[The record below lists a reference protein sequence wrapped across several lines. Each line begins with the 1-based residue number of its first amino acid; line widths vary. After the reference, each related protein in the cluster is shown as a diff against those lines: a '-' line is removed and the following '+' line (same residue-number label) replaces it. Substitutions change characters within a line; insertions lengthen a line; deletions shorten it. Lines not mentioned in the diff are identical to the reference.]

1 MSRVNEARVP
11 VQVTAPRDVKL
22 SPTVRLGSVRRAR
35 PLIAL
40 AAALVGGGWL
50 LFSPVSRDMPPAV
63 APSGA
68 GTVTATLQPGVT
80 PARLADGTI
89 YTPLLYLDTGTSV
102 GTAPSADGATER
114 LLLRGAGAPRELRSV
129 PKDRFPQWL
138 GVTVDEG
145 VLYWAESS
153 ATAAGP
159 YETRLWRA
167 PVAPAAGAPVAVTAD
182 TGGIVF
188 FDSRYDLVVAE
199 GRLHWVAA
207 TPDDAPKTEL
217 RSVAVGGGAVTTQ
230 VIEGRYRWSAWPWL
244 MSVDPGAPALLNR
257 VDGQRRPVPA
267 TAAETMLCTPE
278 WCRAIA
284 ETASGR
290 NLIDVMHADGSD
302 RRRLPGDLNAVGVD
316 VGLLDRFELLTG
328 VEGGSLRLLAYD
340 LPTGRT
346 ILLAG
351 EVGVVTA
358 KTHLVWW
365 STGSPEP
372 TDWHVLDLR
381 QLA

>member
-1 MSRVNEARVP
+1 M
-11 VQVTAPRDVKL
+11 
-22 SPTVRLGSVRRAR
+22 RRAR

-40 AAALVGGGWL
+40 AAVLVVGGWL
-50 LFSPVSRDMPPAV
+50 LFSPTSRDAPPTV

-68 GTVTATLQPGVT
+68 GTVTATLTPGVT
-80 PARLADGTI
+80 PARLADGAP
-89 YTPLLYLDTGTSV
+89 YTPLLYLDAGTSV
-102 GTAPSADGATER
+102 GTAPSVDGATER
-114 LLLRGAGAPRELRSV
+114 LLLRGAGAPRELRSL

-138 GVTVDEG
+138 GLTVADG
-145 VLYWAESS
+145 VLYWAESA

-167 PVAPAAGAPVAVTAD
+167 PVAPAAGPPVALTAD

-188 FDSRYDLVVAE
+188 FDSQYDLVVAD
-199 GRLHWVAA
+199 GRVHWAAA

-217 RSVAVGGGAVTTQ
+217 RSVAVTGGAVTTQ
-230 VIEGRYRWSAWPWL
+230 VIDGRHRWSSWPWL
-244 MSVDPGAPALLNR
+244 VSVDPASPALLNR
-257 VDGQRRPVPA
+257 ADGQRRPVPA
-267 TAAETMLCTPE
+267 SAAETMLCTPQ

-290 NLIDVMHADGSD
+290 NLIDVMHADGSN
-302 RRRLPGDLNAVGVD
+302 RRRLPADVNAIGVD
-316 VGLLDRFELLTG
+316 VGLLDRFELLTS

-340 LPTGRT
+340 LPTGRS
-346 ILLAG
+346 IVLAG
-351 EVGVVTA
+351 AVGVVTA
-358 KTHLVWW
+358 RGGMVWW
-365 STGSPEP
+365 STGDPEP

>member
-1 MSRVNEARVP
+1 
-11 VQVTAPRDVKL
+11 
-22 SPTVRLGSVRRAR
+22 VRRAR

-40 AAALVGGGWL
+40 AAALVVGGWL
-50 LFSPVSRDMPPAV
+50 LFSPTSRDDAPTV

-68 GTVTATLQPGVT
+68 GTVTATLQPGT
-80 PARLADGTI
+80 MPARLADGAV
-89 YTPLLYLDTGTSV
+89 YTPLLYLDAGTSV
-102 GTAPSADGATER
+102 GTAPSPDGTVER

-138 GVTVDEG
+138 GLTAADG

-167 PVAPAAGAPVAVTAD
+167 PVSPAAGPPVALTAD

-188 FDSRYDLVVAE
+188 FDSQYDLVVAE

-207 TPDDAPKTEL
+207 PPDDAPKTEL
-217 RSVAVGGGAVTTQ
+217 RSVAVGGGTVTTEA
-230 VIEGRYRWSAWPWL
+230 VDGRFRWSAWPWL
-244 MSVDPGAPALLNR
+244 VSVDPGAAALLNR
-257 VDGQRRPVPA
+257 TSGQRRPVPA
-267 TAAETMLCTPE
+267 TAAETVLCTPE

-290 NLIDVMHADGSD
+290 NLVDVMHADGSD
-302 RRRLPGDLNAVGVD
+302 RRRLPGDVNAIGVD

-328 VEGGSLRLLAYD
+328 VQGESLRLLAYD

-346 ILLAG
+346 VVLAAD
-351 EVGVVTA
+351 VGVVTA
-358 KTHLVWW
+358 RGTMVWW
-365 STGSPEP
+365 STGSPDP
-372 TDWHVLDLR
+372 AAWHVLDLR

>member
-1 MSRVNEARVP
+1 M
-11 VQVTAPRDVKL
+11 
-22 SPTVRLGSVRRAR
+22 RRAR

-40 AAALVGGGWL
+40 AAALVVGGWL
-50 LFSPVSRDMPPAV
+50 LFSPTSRDVPPTV

-68 GTVTATLQPGVT
+68 GTVTATLTPGVV
-80 PARLADGTI
+80 PARLADGAI

-102 GTAPSADGATER
+102 GTASSPDGTAER

-138 GVTVDEG
+138 GLTAADG

-167 PVAPAAGAPVAVTAD
+167 PVAPAAGPPVALTAD

-188 FDSRYDLVVAE
+188 FESQYDLVVAE
-199 GRLHWVAA
+199 DRLHWVAA
-207 TPDDAPKTEL
+207 PPDDTPKTEV
-217 RSVAVGGGAVTTQ
+217 RSIALTGGAVAKD
-230 VIEGRYRWSAWPWL
+230 VIDGRYRWSAWPWL
-244 MSVDPGAPALLNR
+244 LSVDPGAATLLNR
-257 VDGQRRPVPA
+257 ADGQRRPVPA
-267 TAAETMLCTPE
+267 TAAETLLCSPE

-290 NLIDVMHADGSD
+290 NLVDVMHADGSD
-302 RRRLPGDLNAVGVD
+302 RRRLPGDVNAIGVD

-328 VEGGSLRLLAYD
+328 VEGESLRLLAYD

-346 ILLAG
+346 IVLAG
-351 EVGVVTA
+351 DVGVVT
-358 KTHLVWW
+358 TRGGLVWW
-365 STGSPEP
+365 STGNPEP
-372 TDWHVLDLR
+372 TDWHVLDLH